1 MDVFKEVVC
10 RDGQNDKNISQLS
23 KFLRYVSEYTYL
35 LTIFYLH
42 LKKIFDTSTKMDLFA
57 FLILKHF

>member
-42 LKKIFDTSTKMDLFA
+42 LKKY
-57 FLILKHF
+57 LIHLQKWIYLHF